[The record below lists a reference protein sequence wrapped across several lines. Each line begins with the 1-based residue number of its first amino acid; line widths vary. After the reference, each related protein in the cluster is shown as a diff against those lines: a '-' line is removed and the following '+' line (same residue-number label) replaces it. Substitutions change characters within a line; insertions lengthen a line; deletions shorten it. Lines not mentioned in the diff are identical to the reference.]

1 MADNKVQ
8 FNLKNVHYAVNT
20 GTIDAPVFGTPVH
33 IPGAVS
39 LSLDPQG
46 SVEPF
51 YADGITYYTAIANN
65 GYSGDLEMARFPDE
79 MLKDVW
85 GFSVDDTDKVIKE
98 NAFVEPKQFALLYQ
112 IDGDQ
117 NNDYYVLYNCS
128 GTRPAIGGETNTD
141 TKTPQTRT
149 STITA
154 TPLADG
160 SVMARTTTE
169 TTTEVKNGWFSAVYQ

>member
-8 FNLKNVHYAVNT
+8 FNLRNVHYAVNT
-20 GTIDAPVFGTPVH
+20 GTLSAPVFSAPVLVE
-33 IPGAVS
+33 GAVS
-39 LSLDPQG
+39 LTLDPQG
-46 SVEPF
+46 SVEPL

-65 GYSGDLEMARFPDE
+65 GYSGDLTMARFPDS
-79 MLKDVW
+79 MLEAVW
-85 GFSVDDTDKVIKE
+85 GMEIEATDKVLKE

-128 GTRPAIGGETNTD
+128 GTRPAIGGETNSD
-141 TKTPQTRT
+141 TKTVQTRST
-149 STITA
+149 TITA

-160 SVMARTTTE
+160 SVMARTTAD
-169 TTTEVKNGWFSAVYQ
+169 TTQQVKTDWFTAVYQ